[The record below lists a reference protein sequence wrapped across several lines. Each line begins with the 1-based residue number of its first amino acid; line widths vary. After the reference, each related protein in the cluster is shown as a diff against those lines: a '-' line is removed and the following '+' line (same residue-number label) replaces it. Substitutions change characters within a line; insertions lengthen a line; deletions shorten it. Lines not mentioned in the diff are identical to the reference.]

1 MKNFRWLFVMVF
13 CASGLAIYAQQS
25 LDVVYLK
32 DGTAYWG
39 KIVKT
44 EPAQKVYIQLA
55 GGSTIAIDEKDIDRI
70 VRDDAKVEPK
80 PQPKPK
86 PENVKKH
93 PVKSTKE
100 KSPYAFKEK
109 GFYNVPMI
117 GINFARTASRDVV
130 GLGLQYSAG
139 YQINRWLGLGGAL
152 GLDFY
157 SLNGG
162 ERILPLMGDIRG
174 YFSKKKVSPYYAI
187 NGGYG
192 FALINKQ
199 DNITRAEGGWMIH
212 PSFGF
217 RLNGK
222 EGGVSTLV
230 DFGYRFQKAHFY
242 KDFEFNGDKEER
254 VLTYQRLMV
263 RMGIIF

>member
-1 MKNFRWLFVMVF
+1 MRNFRWLSVMALCTMGYAVH
-13 CASGLAIYAQQS
+13 AQQT

-39 KIVKT
+39 EIVKT
-44 EPAQKVYIQLA
+44 EPEQKVYIQLV
-55 GGSTIAIDEKDIDRI
+55 GGSTIAIDYKDIDRI
-70 VRDDAKVEPK
+70 VQDETKVEPK
-80 PQPKPK
+80 PEPKPK
-86 PENVKKH
+86 STKKH

-100 KSPYAFKEK
+100 KNAYVFKEK
-109 GFYNVPMI
+109 GFYNIPTL

-139 YQINRWLGLGGAL
+139 YQINRWLGLGAAL

-157 SLNGG
+157 SLGGG
-162 ERILPLMGDIRG
+162 ERILPVMGEARG
-174 YFSKKKVSPYYAI
+174 YFNKKKVSPYYAI

-192 FALINKQ
+192 FALLNKQ

-217 RLNGK
+217 RLNGR